1 VCADQPIAKP
11 IIALGQWKR
20 VLADVAKGLA
30 RRPNVVADDFKD
42 RITDRAAVQD
52 FCHFASHVICPNPPR
67 PRALYCQIAN

>member
-1 VCADQPIAKP
+1 MSSGVCADQPIAKP

-52 FCHFASHVICPNPPR
+52 FLSKNGAATEPFQLIVRNS
-67 PRALYCQIAN
+67 